1 MPKKIKFESFI
12 YRFLIESREFKNS
25 YAEPDIKLFDEFIK
39 NINFEYIDKKV
50 VITSYKNENKIKL
63 EIPLDEQFFYIKGD
77 TEESQDKQKR
87 EFPDI
92 SSDPVMDI
100 NKNYFL
106 NLVKKTYEVYLL
118 SNSNS
123 NIPG

>member
-12 YRFLIESREFKNS
+12 YRFLIESREFKNNF
-25 YAEPDIKLFDEFIK
+25 AETDIKLFDEFIK
-39 NINFEYIDKKV
+39 NINFEYINKKV
-50 VITSYKNENKIKL
+50 VVTSYKDESEIKL

-77 TEESQDKQKR
+77 TEESQNKQKK

-100 NKNYFL
+100 NKDYFL
-106 NLVKKTYEVYLL
+106 NLVKKIYEKYLL
-118 SNSNS
+118 SNSNG

>member
-77 TEESQDKQKR
+77 TEESQNKQKR
-87 EFPDI
+87 EFSDI

>member
-12 YRFLIESREFKNS
+12 YRFLIESREFKNNF
-25 YAEPDIKLFDEFIK
+25 AETDIKLFDEFIK
-39 NINFEYIDKKV
+39 NINFEYINKKV
-50 VITSYKNENKIKL
+50 VVTSYKDESEIKL

-77 TEESQDKQKR
+77 TEESQNKQKK

-100 NKNYFL
+100 NKDYFL
-106 NLVKKTYEVYLL
+106 NYPE
-118 SNSNS
+118 
-123 NIPG
+123 